1 VLDISAPPALVIVH
15 EVREQAPRQT
25 AAAQQSGADGSNST
39 AARAQRQSLPEG
51 GPSAASDAQLSAPSS
66 SGNRRDATTIY
77 DQNGFTLRWSF
88 QGGLNLVSEDNLF
101 WNFASV
107 YAPNADF
114 NSDETWL
121 EAYVKPGLSFDR
133 RFESGHVLYGRIS
146 GVGSKTFGTDAF
158 DARDG
163 GAITLEEGYLGLRS
177 TDLPTNYDLSVGP
190 RELKLGTGMLIAN
203 GGVSGFERGA
213 LKFGPRKAWE
223 QAAIGRLT
231 SGPVTFTGYFI
242 QPRELR
248 SNDGDNQLAGVD
260 VRADAKS
267 GNYVGFTYVNVLRS
281 HSPYVR
287 AAPGGLGP
295 PTIIPD
301 GRDNTNA
308 IDFYFRASPKGG
320 PLRNVFV
327 TGEIA
332 YEWNNR
338 IDMSA
343 WGGRGQIGYIF
354 SETGWKPSLV
364 ATYKIFSGDDP
375 TTARI
380 ERFDPLYYEGS
391 PGAWATG
398 SKSSMVFINSNLKVL
413 ELALAVQPSMK
424 DALTLRYAHIMAE
437 KLASPIQ
444 FGQATRPIS
453 TPSGFNL
460 IAGVTNHHL
469 SDDLFLEY
477 NHIFN
482 QHVFLTAGISAS
494 FPGAGITG
502 AFPGKAPTWT
512 GAFVNVVVNY

>member
-1 VLDISAPPALVIVH
+1 MFDMPAPPLIVQ

-25 AAAQQSGADGSNST
+25 APAQHSGADGANST
-39 AARAQRQSLPEG
+39 APRAQRQSLPES
-51 GPSAASDAQLSAPSS
+51 GPSVASDAQLSAPSS
-66 SGNRRDATTIY
+66 SGNQRDITTIY
-77 DQNGFTLRWSF
+77 DQNGLTLRWSF
-88 QGGLNLVSEDNLF
+88 QGGLNLVSEHDLF

-107 YAPNADF
+107 YSPNVDF

-121 EAYVKPGLSFDR
+121 ETYVKPGLSFDR
-133 RFESGHVLYGRIS
+133 RFKSGHVVYGRLS

-177 TDLPTNYDLSVGP
+177 TDLSVNYDLSVGP
-190 RELKLGTGMLIAN
+190 RELELGTGMLIAN
-203 GGVSGFERGA
+203 GGASGFERGA
-213 LKFGPRKAWE
+213 LKFGPRKAWK
-223 QAAIGRLT
+223 QAAIGRLAF
-231 SGPVTFTGYFI
+231 GPVTFTGYFI
-242 QPRELR
+242 EPRELH
-248 SNDGDNQLAGVD
+248 SNDGDNQLAGFD
-260 VRADAKS
+260 IRADAKS
-267 GNYVGFTYVNVLRS
+267 GSYVGFTYVHVLRS
-281 HSPYVR
+281 HTPYIR
-287 AAPGGLGP
+287 TALGGLGP

-301 GRDNTNA
+301 GRDKTNA
-308 IDFYFRASPKGG
+308 ADFYFRASPDSG
-320 PLRNVFV
+320 PLRKVFI

-343 WGGRGQIGYIF
+343 WGGRAQIGYIF
-354 SETGWKPSLV
+354 SETGWKPSLT

-375 TTARI
+375 TTARL

-398 SKSSMVFINSNLKVL
+398 SKSSMLFINSNVKAL
-413 ELALAVQPSMK
+413 ELALAVQPSAK
-424 DALTLRYAHIMAE
+424 DALSLRYAHIMADQ
-437 KLASPIQ
+437 LASPIQ
-444 FGQATRPIS
+444 FGQATRAVRTP
-453 TPSGFNL
+453 PSGFNV
-460 IAGVTNHHL
+460 ITGVTKHHL

-494 FPGAGITG
+494 FPGSGIEE
-502 AFPGKAPTWT
+502 AFPGNAPTWT

>member
-1 VLDISAPPALVIVH
+1 VLEMSVPPNPIIVE
-15 EVREQAPRQT
+15 EVREQAPHQT
-25 AAAQQSGADGSNST
+25 APAQQSGADRSNST
-39 AARAQRQSLPEG
+39 AASAQRPSLPEG
-51 GPSAASDAQLSAPSS
+51 GPSAASDAQLSASSS
-66 SGNRRDATTIY
+66 SGTQRDVTTIY
-77 DQNGFTLRWSF
+77 DHDGFTLRWSF
-88 QGGLNLVSEDNLF
+88 QGGLNLVSEHDLF

-133 RFESGHVLYGRIS
+133 RFKDGHVLYGRLS

-163 GAITLEEGYLGLRS
+163 GAITLEEGYLGFRS
-177 TDLPTNYDLSVGP
+177 TDFSTNYDLSVGP

-242 QPRELR
+242 EPRELR
-248 SNDGDNQLAGVD
+248 SNDGDNQLAGFD
-260 VRADAKS
+260 IRADAKS
-267 GNYVGFTYVNVLRS
+267 GNYIGLTYVKVLRS
-281 HSPYVR
+281 HSPYIR
-287 AAPGGLGP
+287 AAPGGLGAP
-295 PTIIPD
+295 IIIPD
-301 GRDNTNA
+301 GRDRTNA
-308 IDFYFRASPKGG
+308 LDFYFRASSRGG

-332 YEWNNR
+332 YEWDHR
-338 IDMSA
+338 IDLSA
-343 WGGRGQIGYIF
+343 WGGRAQIGYVF
-354 SETGWKPSLV
+354 SETGWKPSLT
-364 ATYKIFSGDDP
+364 ATYVFFSGDDP
-375 TTARI
+375 TTTRL

-398 SKSSMVFINSNLKVL
+398 SKSSMVFINSNLRAL
-413 ELALAVQPSMK
+413 ELALAVQPSTK
-424 DALTLRYAHIMAE
+424 DALTLRYAHIMAD

-444 FGQATRPIS
+444 FGQATRPIQA
-453 TPSGFNL
+453 PSGFNL
-460 IAGVTNHHL
+460 ISGVTKHPL

-482 QHVFLTAGISAS
+482 QHIFLTAGISAS
-494 FPGAGITG
+494 FPGAGIKA